1 MRSLQLPPTTT
12 IRDVLDPLTGKRRS
26 VQFAG
31 PRRLTSGSQPGR
43 TGDRDVDGSSWWI
56 LPALYD
62 ADSNLQ
68 LLPAGLRRYDLTAAL
83 FGGIQHLNAALPWQ
97 LLRGHELGAI
107 VAEAGESRLPRIS
120 LVLSVSPGDDSAE
133 FPGWLTA
140 HRTEV
145 TELLVPVCRLF
156 TADPHFER
164 NIDAVWSA
172 GLTPAVFCASE
183 ADLERL
189 VGRARALHFRHA
201 TSAAMIEA
209 IRQVP
214 GATVQTSP
222 HLLLPLAPG
231 RRDRLSVLPKPPA
244 DADRES
250 LVRELVRGVDV
261 IASDHVSLPL
271 GPPTSP
277 GLQTQQHFLA
287 ALLTVCTHY
296 GLDIADLWP
305 KATSAPA
312 RVFGVQPE
320 EGFVVVDPGPAPPVE
335 PWPRQAEDRAPYL
348 ELELRGRVIAV
359 GSGETVALP

>member
-1 MRSLQLPPTTT
+1 MQLPLTTT

-31 PRRLTSGSQPGR
+31 ARQLAPGSQPGVPPGR
-43 TGDRDVDGSSWWI
+43 EIDGSSWWI

-83 FGGIQHLNAALPWQ
+83 FGGIHHLNAALPWQ
-97 LLRGHELGAI
+97 LLRGHDLEAI
-107 VAEAGESRLPRIS
+107 IGEAGEARLPRIS
-120 LVLSVSPGDDSAE
+120 LVLSVTPGDDSAE

-145 TELLVPVCRLF
+145 TELLAPVCRLF

-172 GLTPAVFCASE
+172 GMTPAVFCASE
-183 ADLERL
+183 ADLARL

-201 TSAAMIEA
+201 TSASMLEA

-214 GATVQTSP
+214 GATVQTCP

-231 RRDRLSVLPKPPA
+231 RRDRLNVLPKPPA
-244 DADRES
+244 DADRET
-250 LVRELVRGVDV
+250 LVRELVAGVDV

-277 GLQTQQHFLA
+277 GLQTQQHFLP
-287 ALLTVCTHY
+287 ALLTVCSHY
-296 GLDIADLWP
+296 GLDIADVWP
-305 KATSAPA
+305 KATSGPA
-312 RVFGVQPE
+312 RVFGVKPE
-320 EGFVVVDPGPAPPVE
+320 EGFVVVDPGPVPPVGQ
-335 PWPRQAEDRAPYL
+335 WPRQAEDRAPYL
-348 ELELRGRVIAV
+348 GLELRGRVIAV
-359 GSGETVALP
+359 GSGEGVALP